1 MKQTLYR
8 ARKNRIFGGVASGL
22 GDYLNI
28 DPIIIRVIFIVSI
41 FLSGIGILLY
51 IILWI
56 VVPEENIYSA
66 YGAKPPEP
74 QVRSEKQDNINVEGV
89 FTSDYIPKR
98 NNNGTFILGIIL
110 IIAGLFFLGVEI
122 FSFLNF
128 TDLFPLIAIGIGI
141 GLIYNS
147 LKTG

>member
-1 MKQTLYR
+1 MKETLYR
-8 ARKNRIFGGVASGL
+8 SRKNRILGGVASGL
-22 GDYLNI
+22 GDYLKI
-28 DPIIIRVIFIVSI
+28 DPIIIRVLFVVSV

-56 VVPEENIYSA
+56 VIPEENIYTA
-66 YGAKPPEP
+66 YGTTTPEP
-74 QVRSEKQDNINVEGV
+74 PPQSEEMKTEGV
-89 FTSDYIPKR
+89 FTSEYIPKK
-98 NNNGTFILGIIL
+98 NSNGTFVIGVLL

-128 TDLFPLIAIGIGI
+128 TDLFPIAAIGVGI

-147 LKTG
+147 LKNGR